1 MTTVLIVDDH
11 PTTRLA
17 LRTLLH
23 RESQHFTVVGE
34 ATDGSSATQMARD
47 LKPDVVI
54 LDIGLPGIDGL
65 NVIKRLHGLEPV
77 PRIMVLTGQPADLI
91 ARRCIEAGAS
101 AFVHKDEDLEVLLS
115 ALKAMVR
122 GYSTFPDL
130 SMQKG
135 PALTEQQ
142 RLSKLSDQE
151 LAVLRLLTEGLSNN
165 AIAEHMHLSAKT
177 VSTYK
182 TRILEKLELKS
193 LVELFE
199 LSKRHLS

>member
-130 SMQKG
+130 STQKG

-151 LAVLRLLTEGLSNN
+151 LAVLRLLTEGRSNN